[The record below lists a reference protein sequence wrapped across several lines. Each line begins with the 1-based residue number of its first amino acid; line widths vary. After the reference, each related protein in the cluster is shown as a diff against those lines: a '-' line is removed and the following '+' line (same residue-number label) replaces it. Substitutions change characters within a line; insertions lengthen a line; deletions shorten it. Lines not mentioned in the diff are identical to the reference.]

1 MKNIKPL
8 KVMFMTAAL
17 AGALTGCG
25 SDSDA
30 ADTVDPQIDP
40 PITDTEVPPITNT
53 EAELTVFADS
63 VESNWSAWGEG
74 ISPVQVTDADN
85 TYGEVYEFATTGQT
99 VSGFST
105 LEAKGGSDVAYDAS
119 AFANKGTLDFDL
131 KMTAAPSTN
140 VWKLKVEGAGAPTEI
155 DIDTP
160 TLDTWVHYSTPLS
173 SLGDMNAIN
182 NIMVFPNWA
191 DNANAVYRI
200 DNVQIF
206 ATGAIN
212 SNSGGSLA
220 IDVATGVD
228 FEGAESAQA
237 SWETFENGDPSPS
250 MEFVSNPDTTGN
262 TSATVAKLNLA
273 ASDGGMYAGVKLLS
287 LNTFALDASNAVVK
301 IWVYKNKISPVA
313 IKFEKRS
320 GAAHPSRSVSNTL
333 INQWEE
339 LTIDF
344 TDDIGK
350 AENGAIEQFAIFPD
364 SVDGRSAE
372 IIYLD
377 NITFG
382 SN

>member
-40 PITDTEVPPITNT
+40 PITDPVVTT
-53 EAELTVFADS
+53 AELTVFADS

-74 ISPVQVTDADN
+74 ISPVVVTDADN
-85 TYGEVYEFATTGQT
+85 TYGEAYEFATTGQT

-105 LEAKGGSDVAYDAS
+105 LVEKGGSDVAYDAS

-140 VWKLKVEGAGAPTEI
+140 VWKLKVEGAGAPVEI

-160 TLDTWVHYSTPLS
+160 TLDTWVHYSIALS
-173 SLGDMNAIN
+173 SLGDMSAIN

-220 IDVATGVD
+220 VDVATGVD

-237 SWETFENGDPSPS
+237 SWVTFENGDPSPS

-301 IWVYKNKISPVA
+301 IWVYKDKISPVA

-320 GAAHPSRSVSNTL
+320 GAAHAPRSVSNTL
-333 INQWEE
+333 INQWEQ

-344 TDDIGK
+344 TDDIGLP
-350 AENGAIEQFAIFPD
+350 ENGAIEQFAIFPD
-364 SVDGRSAE
+364 NVDGRTAE
-372 IIYLD
+372 TIYLD

>member
-1 MKNIKPL
+1 MKNMKPL

-30 ADTVDPQIDP
+30 ADTVDPQMDQG
-40 PITDTEVPPITNT
+40 ITGPVVTT
-53 EAELTVFADS
+53 AELTVFADS

-74 ISPVQVTDADN
+74 ILPVQVTDADN
-85 TYGEVYEFATTGQT
+85 TYGEAYEFATTGQT

-105 LEAKGGSDVAYDAS
+105 LEAKDGSGVAYDAS

-140 VWKLKVEGAGAPTEI
+140 VWKLKIEGAGAPVEI

-160 TLDTWVHYSTPLS
+160 TLDTWVHYSIALS
-173 SLGDMNAIN
+173 SLGDMTAIN

-212 SNSGGSLA
+212 SNSGGSLT

-237 SWETFENGDPSPS
+237 SWVTFENGDPSPS

-273 ASDGGMYAGVKLLS
+273 AAASNAGMWAGVKVTTV
-287 LNTFALDASNAVVK
+287 NTFALDASNAIVK
-301 IWVYKNKISPVA
+301 IWVYKNKISPVG
-313 IKFEKRS
+313 IKFEKLS
-320 GAAHPSRSVSNTL
+320 GAAHPPRFVNNTL

-350 AENGAIEQFAIFPD
+350 AENGAIEAFAIYPD
-364 SVDGRSAE
+364 NVDGRSAE
-372 IIYLD
+372 TIYLD